1 MNELPRRK
9 LLAVTGTALTGAV
22 AGCSGS
28 DDDPDDSTEADEPDT
43 GDEADS
49 QPSETDSST
58 SVEGTVL
65 GDVIVDN
72 SGETAH
78 TVDVL
83 VEFDR
88 EIEAWST
95 ETLEANEDVTLDRNW
110 PTEPGQFRV
119 VARLD
124 QGEPV
129 EITPARWND
138 PDCLNL
144 YVRIGREG
152 TLTFLSDTSGGPCGD
167 GDADIDDAES

>member
-28 DDDPDDSTEADEPDT
+28 DDDPDDSTEADDPDA
-43 GDEADS
+43 GDEADPE
-49 QPSETDSST
+49 PSETDSST
-58 SVEGTVL
+58 GVAGTVL

-72 SGETAH
+72 SGETEH

-95 ETLEANEDVTLDRNW
+95 ETLEANEDVTLERNW
-110 PTEPGQFRV
+110 PTDPGQFRV

-167 GDADIDDAES
+167 GDADIDDAEA